1 MKKSVRDLQQRAIK
15 SRLLRVAAVVAAKAQ
30 RSFEF
35 RIEAFQAQVF
45 SFDPFEMP
53 SFSFEKF
60 KMPEFSYEAF
70 RMPVFE
76 PIKFGK

>member
-1 MKKSVRDLQQRAIK
+1 MKKTVRDLQRRAVK
-15 SRLLRVAAVVAAKAQ
+15 ARLLRVAAVVAAKAQ

-35 RIEAFQAQVF
+35 RVEAFQSPMF

-70 RMPVFE
+70 KMPVFE